1 MFMYKFL
8 NIDIFTEIVQNQAV
22 RKKWYK
28 ISSLY
33 FFVKNKQYTQNKHI
47 YIYVFKISK
56 NQMPT
61 RLKQTNLKANV

>member
-1 MFMYKFL
+1 MYKFL

-33 FFVKNKQYTQNKHI
+33 FFVKNK
-47 YIYVFKISK
+47 
-56 NQMPT
+56 
-61 RLKQTNLKANV
+61 